1 MVRQTVCP
9 IPTYLTESV
18 SPCGGVEKDD
28 PIAHSTLWHT
38 VVGPLDGFDH
48 LRTVMVTG
56 LEALQHVGLRQV
68 LPCLQRVF
76 LLGHLVPPGQIEFF
90 GFRDD
95 FAFVPCGT
103 IPNVM
108 QAMKSVR
115 VGGRGVGVL
124 AARCMSKSV
133 MVWEYL
139 KGVLLLW

>member
-1 MVRQTVCP
+1 MVRLTVCP
-9 IPTYLTESV
+9 TPTYLTKSV

-28 PIAHSTLWHT
+28 PIAHGALGHT

-76 LLGHLVPPGQIEFF
+76 LLRHLVPPGQIEFF
-90 GFRDD
+90 DFRDD

-103 IPNVM
+103 IKNAM
-108 QAMKSVR
+108 QEMKSVR
-115 VGGRGVGVL
+115 GGRREGCVC
-124 AARCMSKSV
+124 ACC
-133 MVWEYL
+133 
-139 KGVLLLW
+139 